1 MSELN
6 WQSYADLT
14 RPSKEVRN
22 VDKPAAIPWKHIWLF
37 IATVIST
44 MVMGAENVGTS
55 FFEILKDPS
64 LILLGWQYSFALL
77 LILTCHEFGH
87 YFAAK
92 YHRIDVTLPYYIPLP
107 LFGLGL
113 HFGTM
118 GAVIRLKSPIPSRR
132 ALLDVAVAGPIA
144 GFIVSLFFLAYG
156 FNQLPAP
163 EGIQQ
168 YVDKIHAP
176 ILENTPQVEGEDAA
190 PMVYIELGKSLL
202 FYYFTDFFSNGRLP
216 MSEAYHFPFIFA
228 GWIGL
233 LITAINLLPI
243 GQLDGGH
250 VSYALFGSKAK
261 YISYL
266 AFSSI
271 GIYSAFLIWKY
282 GGLGAMWVLLMGLLL
297 FIGLRHPPTM
307 DDADQLGPIRI
318 FLGWLCIAIFIV
330 CFIPMPFFVDF

>member
-14 RPSKEVRN
+14 RPSDTVRN
-22 VDKPAAIPWKHIWLF
+22 VNKPAIIPWKHIFLF
-37 IATVIST
+37 LATVIST

-55 FFEILKDPS
+55 FLEILQDPS

-77 LILTCHEFGH
+77 LILTFHEFGH

-144 GFIVSLFFLAYG
+144 GFIVSLIFLAYG
-156 FNQLPAP
+156 FNQLPTSA
-163 EGIQQ
+163 GIQA
-168 YVDKIHAP
+168 YVDQIHGPMLA
-176 ILENTPQVEGEDAA
+176 NTPSDDPNAA
-190 PMVYIELGKSLL
+190 PTMINIELGKSLL
-202 FYYFTDFFSNGRLP
+202 FYYFTDFFSDGRLP
-216 MSEAYHFPFIFA
+216 MGEAYHFPFIFA

-250 VSYALFGSKAK
+250 VAYALFGARAK

-266 AFSSI
+266 AFGSI
-271 GIYSAFLIWKY
+271 AAFSAFLIWKY
-282 GGLGAMWVLLMGLLL
+282 GGMGLMWVLLMGLLL

-307 DDADQLGPIRI
+307 NDHDELGPTRK

-330 CFIPMPFFVDF
+330 CFIPMPIFVDI